1 MRFSVVYGVSI
12 AIHLGVGGV
21 VWSLKKPVARER
33 VAVTIREVKKA
44 PQKPPAPETPPP
56 VKKTPPRRVATAS
69 AKPAPAPARAAAP
82 TPAAAAAPAADFGLM
97 MASGGDGPALPVPTS
112 DRPAPKKEETRAPRP
127 KVLAAAP
134 LEPGDDGCPDAAVK
148 PKPVT
153 VLQPAYTDDA
163 RAAQVEGKVR
173 VEITVG
179 PDGVVTSVR
188 VIQGL
193 GHGLDEAALEAAK
206 GSTFEAGT
214 KCGKPIA
221 MTFTI
226 GMRFSL

>member
-1 MRFSVVYGVSI
+1 VSI
-12 AIHLGVGGV
+12 AVHFAVAGAVT
-21 VWSLKKPVARER
+21 SLKKPVARER
-33 VAVTIREVKKA
+33 VAITVREVKKA
-44 PQKPPAPETPPP
+44 PKPHAEEPPPPP

-69 AKPAPAPARAAAP
+69 PRPAPAPVH
-82 TPAAAAAPAADFGLM
+82 AAAPAAHAPVAAAADFGLT
-97 MASGGDGPALPVPTS
+97 MAGGDGPALPGVPTS
-112 DRPAPKKEETRAPRP
+112 DRPAPKKEEARPPRP

-134 LEPGDDGCPDAAVK
+134 PEEDGCPDAAVK
-148 PKPVT
+148 PKPIT
-153 VLQPAYTDDA
+153 ILQPAYTDDA
-163 RAAQVEGKVR
+163 RGAQVEGKVR
-173 VEITVG
+173 IEITVG
-179 PDGVVTSVR
+179 TDGTVSAVR

-193 GHGLDEAALEAAK
+193 GHGLDEAALEAAR

>member
-1 MRFSVVYGVSI
+1 VSL
-12 AIHLGVGGV
+12 AVHLGVGGV

-33 VAVTIREVKKA
+33 VAMTIREVKKA
-44 PQKPPAPETPPP
+44 APKPHAEEPPPPP
-56 VKKTPPRRVATAS
+56 VKKTPPRKVATAA
-69 AKPAPAPARAAAP
+69 AKPAPVPARSAAP
-82 TPAAAAAPAADFGLM
+82 PPAAAAAAPAADFGLT
-97 MASGGDGPALPVPTS
+97 MAGGDGPALPGAPAS
-112 DRPAPKKEETRAPRP
+112 DRPAPKKEEAPRPARP
-127 KVLAAAP
+127 KVLAAGP
-134 LEPGDDGCPDAAVK
+134 VDQEQEGCPEAPVK

-163 RAAQVEGKVR
+163 RAAQIEGKVR
-173 VEITVG
+173 VEITVAA
-179 PDGVVTSVR
+179 DGTVSEVR

-193 GHGLDEAALEAAK
+193 GHGLDEAALEAAR

>member
-1 MRFSVVYGVSI
+1 VRFSVVYGVSI
-12 AIHLGVGGV
+12 AVHLGVGGV
-21 VWSLKKPVARER
+21 VWSLKKPVAHER

-44 PQKPPAPETPPP
+44 PQKQPAPEPPPP
-56 VKKTPPRRVATAS
+56 VKKTPPRKIATAT

-82 TPAAAAAPAADFGLM
+82 PPAAAAAPAAADFGLM
-97 MASGGDGPALPVPTS
+97 MASGGDGPALPVPAS
-112 DRPAPKKEETRAPRP
+112 DRHVAKKEEAPKPRQP

-134 LEPGDDGCPDAAVK
+134 PEEDGCPDAAVK
-148 PKPVT
+148 PKPIT

-163 RAAQVEGKVR
+163 RAASIEGKVR

-179 PDGVVTSVR
+179 PDGTVTSVR

-206 GSTFEAGT
+206 GSTFEAGS